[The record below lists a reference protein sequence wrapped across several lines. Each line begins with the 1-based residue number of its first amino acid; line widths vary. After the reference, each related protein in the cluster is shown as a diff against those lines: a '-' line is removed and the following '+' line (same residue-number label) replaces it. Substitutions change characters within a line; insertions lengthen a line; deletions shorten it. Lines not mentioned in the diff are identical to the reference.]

1 MCSNYCCSILTRENH
16 PVVFASPPLPAPE
29 SQPSAVLPM
38 APRAVSR
45 NSDVM
50 EGQRAGGSDGALYGC
65 RSDAPG
71 FTSAEKEPRWEHP
84 APSKSIFHE
93 EHVRCYDDRRSER
106 DEFSSGGFD
115 NPGYGGR
122 GNVHVESE
130 SPSRDDMF
138 GAMAPCWRLLERAK
152 GYMDKVCTSYGSTRI
167 FKLLTLFLSYNLL
180 SKRKT
185 TSE

>member
-1 MCSNYCCSILTRENH
+1 
-16 PVVFASPPLPAPE
+16 
-29 SQPSAVLPM
+29 M

-50 EGQRAGGSDGALYGC
+50 EGQRAGGSDGARYGY

-93 EHVRCYDDRRSER
+93 EHARCYDDRRSGSHFER
-106 DEFSSGGFD
+106 DDISSGGFD

-122 GNVHVESE
+122 GNVRVESE

-152 GYMDKVCTSYGSTRI
+152 GYMDKVCTYYGSTRI
-167 FKLLTLFLSYNLL
+167 FYLLTLFLSHNLL
-180 SKRKT
+180 SRRKAL
-185 TSE
+185 SE